1 MSLSLCLFLG
11 QFRIFHRQ
19 SNCLPSPNLFIET
32 IAPVDRSSEF
42 KKFLNP
48 LEENKKRKREK
59 GCNRIRISKPA
70 GFLFSIATP
79 FLCFFLSLFPSSSF
93 RISCDAVYLE
103 LCIPTRL
110 CVHKGREE
118 DERDAN
124 RRRTEQVEVRSRW
137 KLRNSIS
144 ILEQRTRP
152 PPPFLLGIPLQ
163 LSWTCQE
170 EDFLPCTSVF

>member
-79 FLCFFLSLFPSSSF
+79 FLCFFLSLSPRFFSLSFPVLLVSYFVGRRVPRTMHSN
-93 RISCDAVYLE
+93 AVV
-103 LCIPTRL
+103 CTQRAGG
-110 CVHKGREE
+110 GRA
-118 DERDAN
+118 RC
-124 RRRTEQVEVRSRW
+124 
-137 KLRNSIS
+137 K
-144 ILEQRTRP
+144 
-152 PPPFLLGIPLQ
+152 
-163 LSWTCQE
+163 
-170 EDFLPCTSVF
+170 

>member
-79 FLCFFLSLFPSSSF
+79 FLRFFLSLSPPLSLFS
-93 RISCDAVYLE
+93 
-103 LCIPTRL
+103 
-110 CVHKGREE
+110 
-118 DERDAN
+118 
-124 RRRTEQVEVRSRW
+124 
-137 KLRNSIS
+137 
-144 ILEQRTRP
+144 RP
-152 PPPFLLGIPLQ
+152 PRFVFRG
-163 LSWTCQE
+163 T
-170 EDFLPCTSVF
+170 PCTSNYAFQRGCVYTKGGRRTSEMQIGGGRNR